1 MEMDIQLLT
10 RFERELIPHDLSR
23 SSVPA
28 KIIGFGEISAI
39 FQIGEDPDIIYKRL
53 PLFPD
58 IQTAEAYR
66 KMYFEYCAL
75 LRQAGINLPWD
86 DAVIIE
92 LPDRPVVIYFAQQ
105 RFDASLFC
113 HHLIHTLDEREREAM
128 LIQILTALT
137 GIWGFNQDHTPR
149 LEIAVDSQLS
159 NWVWRNENGA
169 QKLYLV
175 DTSTPFIRKN
185 GVEQLDVGL
194 LLQSAPSYIRWLI
207 RLLNLD
213 DVIDRY
219 YDHKNV
225 LTDLIANLYKEQR
238 PELIPQ
244 FLILVN
250 PYLKDPLTRKE
261 IDRYYKEDK
270 MIWTLFSALRKLDR
284 FICVR
289 LLKKRYEFILPGRVK
304 R

>member
-113 HHLIHTLDEREREAM
+113 HHLIHTLDEPEREAM

-137 GIWGFNQDHTPR
+137 GIWGLIKITHPGLKLR
-149 LEIAVDSQLS
+149 LTASFQIGCGAMKMVHKNYTWWIPQPLLFGKTELS
-159 NWVWRNENGA
+159 NWMSACFCKVH
-169 QKLYLV
+169 LL
-175 DTSTPFIRKN
+175 TSA
-185 GVEQLDVGL
+185 G
-194 LLQSAPSYIRWLI
+194 
-207 RLLNLD
+207 
-213 DVIDRY
+213 
-219 YDHKNV
+219 
-225 LTDLIANLYKEQR
+225 
-238 PELIPQ
+238 
-244 FLILVN
+244 
-250 PYLKDPLTRKE
+250 
-261 IDRYYKEDK
+261 
-270 MIWTLFSALRKLDR
+270 
-284 FICVR
+284 
-289 LLKKRYEFILPGRVK
+289 
-304 R
+304 